1 MDALYYQ
8 MDLLKTLNEKLIGSD
23 RINKEFL
30 DLSGNAY
37 FYYNCADEYFEAT
50 GDWKGLTGMGIQKLT
65 DTELLYDCVQKE
77 DEEALRE
84 ILLADETGMRE
95 MVREICLKDGK
106 TWIEASAFVKYSE
119 NHENHEKFVCIK
131 DITKFKAQNDELTY
145 MAYYDS
151 LTGLY
156 NRNYF
161 VQQLRK
167 MIEKAEKNH
176 TSVSV
181 IMLDIDE
188 FKKVND
194 SIGLILGDE
203 LIQDFGQFLS
213 DFKNDHTIIG
223 RFGADVFILGIYDP
237 CGRSTVENIH
247 HEIKMRLKRPFTL
260 SSRDEIY
267 INISTGVAEYPDA
280 GDSAFVIIKN
290 AEVCMFHTK
299 EENRGGIRYF
309 DESVLNRFLKTVS
322 MEQRLRD
329 AIDSEGFIL
338 YFQPQYDCRNG
349 KLRGCEALIRWQDE
363 NGDFISPTE
372 FIPLAEKSG
381 GIVPIGNW
389 VLKEALM
396 IYSAWKR
403 QFQFD
408 GIISINI
415 SAVQIHK
422 DNFATNIIR
431 LLEQFDVSPK
441 DVELEITESVFINNF
456 DEVISKMTL
465 LRDHGVKVSLDDFGT
480 GFSSLSYLKDLP
492 IDTLKIDKTFI
503 DTVLS
508 DTSTGIITESV
519 VSMVKKLGFETVA
532 EGVETEAQYQYLK
545 SIECDN
551 IQGFYLGR
559 PMAREEFEILLM
571 RSAGTRQKG

>member
-1 MDALYYQ
+1 
-8 MDLLKTLNEKLIGSD
+8 
-23 RINKEFL
+23 
-30 DLSGNAY
+30 
-37 FYYNCADEYFEAT
+37 
-50 GDWKGLTGMGIQKLT
+50 
-65 DTELLYDCVQKE
+65 
-77 DEEALRE
+77 
-84 ILLADETGMRE
+84 
-95 MVREICLKDGK
+95 
-106 TWIEASAFVKYSE
+106 
-119 NHENHEKFVCIK
+119 
-131 DITKFKAQNDELTY
+131 
-145 MAYYDS
+145 
-151 LTGLY
+151 
-156 NRNYF
+156 
-161 VQQLRK
+161 
-167 MIEKAEKNH
+167 
-176 TSVSV
+176 
-181 IMLDIDE
+181 
-188 FKKVND
+188 
-194 SIGLILGDE
+194 
-203 LIQDFGQFLS
+203 
-213 DFKNDHTIIG
+213 
-223 RFGADVFILGIYDP
+223 
-237 CGRSTVENIH
+237 
-247 HEIKMRLKRPFTL
+247 
-260 SSRDEIY
+260 
-267 INISTGVAEYPDA
+267 
-280 GDSAFVIIKN
+280 
-290 AEVCMFHTK
+290 
-299 EENRGGIRYF
+299 
-309 DESVLNRFLKTVS
+309 

-349 KLRGCEALIRWQDE
+349 KLRGCEALRRWQDE